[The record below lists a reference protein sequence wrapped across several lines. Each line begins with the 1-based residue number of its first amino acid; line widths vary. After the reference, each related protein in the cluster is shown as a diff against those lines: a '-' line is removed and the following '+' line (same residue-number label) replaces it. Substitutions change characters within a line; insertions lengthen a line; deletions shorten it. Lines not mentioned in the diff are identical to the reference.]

1 MLTDNLNLL
10 FNVLVLKDLF
20 VEFILKFLKPYK
32 MTRLLLV
39 LVLAFSSLCLLAQ
52 NYPIAV
58 DDYADVQLG
67 DSVTVYFLENDYHP
81 ENLTF
86 GLASQPVHFTDST
99 FTFYVDYEDYYNL
112 NNDTLRFVYG
122 LVDENGNYDGNESQ
136 GYIYLRVKNNNYYD
150 FLDHNNIKAR
160 IQASGL
166 QFWSGPSNSINNVYV
181 GTYEF
186 PKGSGKSTIFNSS
199 LWIGG
204 LDDVNQLH
212 LSAER
217 YRQTGIDY
225 WTGPLSIEGS
235 QLSIDTE
242 IAIDWQ
248 KVWKLTSE
256 EIVYHKLHYYED
268 DYVPIDN
275 IATWPAH
282 GDTELNQTE
291 YLAPFVDVDGD
302 STYIPL
308 NGDYPLIRGEQ
319 CIYFIINDQREH
331 TESDGLP
338 LGLEIHGM
346 AYEFYNNESSTLN
359 NTVFFSYKIFNR
371 SSLSFHDTY
380 VGLFTDFDIGYASD
394 DYIGCDVERGAYYG
408 YNGNPIDG
416 NSEPESYGDNPPAQ
430 GMVILGGPLM
440 DANGI
445 DDPDGECDESINGVG
460 FGDNIADNER
470 YGMKKFLYFN
480 NDNNIQG
487 DPADTEDYYNYLKSI
502 WKDGTAM
509 EYGGN
514 GHVSSG
520 AYGPAANFMFP
531 GLTDPCFWGTNGEEP
546 YGPIDWTEISA
557 ENEPGDRRGLSV
569 MGPFTFE
576 PGSMERVDIAY
587 VSAFKE
593 GEQTA
598 VETLMDH
605 IDLVKEEYYEDPTY
619 FGYQWLDVNE
629 NKLESLE
636 NKLFTYPNPVTNVLN
651 VSYQNATN
659 NNVNYKLLNVMG
671 KVLFSGEILNNEI
684 FTIDLSKLKSGIY
697 VLTINDENIS
707 YSTKVIK
714 N

>member
-1 MLTDNLNLL
+1 
-10 FNVLVLKDLF
+10 
-20 VEFILKFLKPYK
+20 

-39 LVLAFSSLCLLAQ
+39 LVLAVSSLCLLAQ

-67 DSVTVYFLENDYHP
+67 DSVTIYFLENDYHP
-81 ENLTF
+81 ENVAF
-86 GLASQPVHFTDST
+86 GIASQVIHFTDST
-99 FTFYVDYEDYYNL
+99 FTFYVDYEEYYNL
-112 NNDTLRFVYG
+112 NNDTLRFAYV
-122 LVDENGNYDGNESQ
+122 LIDENGNYDVNESL
-136 GYIYLRVKNNNYYD
+136 GNIYLVVKNNKYYD
-150 FLDHNNIKAR
+150 FLDHNNVKAC

-166 QFWSGPSNSINNVYV
+166 QFWSGPNKSLTDDGS
-181 GTYEF
+181 GTFEF
-186 PKGSGKSTIFNSS
+186 PRGSGKNTIFNSS

-204 LDDVNQLH
+204 MDESNQLH
-212 LSAER
+212 MVAEI
-217 YRQTGIDY
+217 YRQYGIDY
-225 WTGPLSIEGS
+225 WPGPLSVDGS
-235 QLSIDTE
+235 ELSIDLPTV
-242 IAIDWQ
+242 IDWQ
-248 KVWKLTSE
+248 KVWKLTTE
-256 EIVYHKLHYYED
+256 EIVYHKLHYWED
-268 DYVPIDN
+268 DYVLIDN

-282 GDTELNQTE
+282 GDAELYQTE

-331 TESDGLP
+331 KESGGDA

-346 AYEFYNNESSTLN
+346 AYEFYNNESSILN

-371 SSLSFHDTY
+371 SSLNYHDTY
-380 VGLFTDFDIGYASD
+380 IGLFTDFDLGYAAD
-394 DYIGCDVERGAYYG
+394 DYVGCDVARGAYYG
-408 YNGNPIDG
+408 YNGDSIDG
-416 NSEPESYGDNPPAQ
+416 NGDAESYGNNPPAQ

-445 DDPDGECDESINGVG
+445 DDPDGECDESINGIG
-460 FGDNIADNER
+460 FGDDIVDNER
-470 YGMKKFLYFN
+470 YGMKKFLWFN
-480 NDNNIQG
+480 NDNDIQG
-487 DPADTEDYYNYLKSI
+487 DPDETEDYYNYLKSI

-514 GHVSSG
+514 GHVGSG

-531 GLTDPCFWGTNGEEP
+531 GNTDPCFWGTNGEEP
-546 YGPIDWTEISA
+546 YGPIDWTETSA
-557 ENEPGDRRGLSV
+557 GNLPGDRRGLSV

-605 IDLVKEEYYEDPTY
+605 VDLVKEAYYEDPTY
-619 FGYQWLDVNE
+619 FGYQWLGIEDKE
-629 NKLESLE
+629 IEISANKLIA
-636 NKLFTYPNPVTNVLN
+636 YPNPVINILN

-659 NNVNYKLLNVMG
+659 NNVNYKILDVMG
-671 KVLFSGEILNNEI
+671 KVIFSGEIINNETL
-684 FTIDLSKLKSGIY
+684 TIDLSILKVGIY
-697 VLTINDENIS
+697 VLTVNDENIS